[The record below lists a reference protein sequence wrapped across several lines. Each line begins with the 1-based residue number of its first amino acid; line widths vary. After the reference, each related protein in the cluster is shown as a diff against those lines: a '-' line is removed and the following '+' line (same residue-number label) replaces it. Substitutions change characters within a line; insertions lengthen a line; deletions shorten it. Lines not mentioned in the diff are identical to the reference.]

1 MDYYRLCGGTFF
13 LLLTKA
19 ALQNPTHEQIYS
31 GAASIVTEPKILE
44 ALFKIALPSISN
56 LSKDD
61 AQNYKSCKVKGS
73 KKLKT
78 MDGTAGKSLTKKM
91 NDNYAEC
98 YSKMQQFINTY
109 IDVENNQDTW
119 LVYAIL
125 ELIENDITI
134 DKEQPFYVEYS
145 NTAIIKRNL
154 LSADKIDLPA
164 FLLGI
169 FLFVLTETN
178 DNTVG
183 KETYESWCPVTGEKH
198 NRRIMNPTIGLEPKR
213 NILIE
218 RQAYEISD
226 KANKVV
232 DRSTDNYGNTVVAAK
247 RPPICDS
254 ILQSAKDTFP
264 ILISAINALGA
275 NNEDELQ
282 SFLSQSY
289 YQLIITNSEIHGAKY
304 VDIPLNRGLNY
315 GRTPA
320 EIKERCGDLS
330 KEGIAEL
337 LSYPAIICNEN
348 AFHNGKTDE
357 NQLAIIARLTKIK
370 KGETDIRIRF
380 FPLATF
386 FQKQLNEHSVDLG
399 LSSDATLTTLNTT
412 HWSICKKNLLEDIK
426 DVEIPFC
433 RYTLLYRSSVLQTDI
448 PKNETKIFVTDFEK
462 FNIGDY
468 TTISQN
474 MPMSHLDNNKTYRY
488 TGVFEIKNVY
498 IEGKRFIRMSTS
510 WNKIYITGDL
520 SCENWTSQSYMNN
533 YANAG
538 SGKVTA
544 IFNVLNYAT
553 NSVHFL
559 LIMEVK
565 DE

>member
-1 MDYYRLCGGTFF
+1 M
-13 LLLTKA
+13 LLTKA
-19 ALQNPTHEQIYS
+19 ALHKPTHGQIYS
-31 GAASIVTEPKILE
+31 GAADIVTEQKILE
-44 ALFKIALPSISN
+44 ALFKIAVPSISD

-61 AQNYKSCKVKGS
+61 ARNYKSCKGKGS
-73 KKLKT
+73 RNLRT
-78 MDGTAGKSLTKKM
+78 NDGTAGKLLNEKL

-98 YSKMQQFINTY
+98 HSKMKQFINKY
-109 IDVENNQDTW
+109 IDTDNNQDEW

-125 ELIENDITI
+125 ELIENDVTI
-134 DKEQPFYVEYS
+134 DDEQPFYIGNS
-145 NTAIIKRNL
+145 NAMTTKRYL
-154 LSADKIDLPA
+154 LSVDRIDLPA

-169 FLFVLTETN
+169 FLFVLTEIK

-198 NRRIMNPTIGLEPKR
+198 DRRIFDSAIGSAPKR
-213 NILIE
+213 HILIE
-218 RQAYEISD
+218 GHGYELSA
-226 KANKVV
+226 KADEAADN
-232 DRSTDNYGNTVVAAK
+232 STDNCENTIATAK
-247 RPPICDS
+247 SPPIYDS
-254 ILQSAKDTFP
+254 IIRSAKAAFP
-264 ILISAINALGA
+264 ILIAAINALGSI
-275 NNEDELQ
+275 NEDELQ

-289 YQLIITNSEIHGAKY
+289 YQLIITNSEIHGAKH
-304 VDIPLNRGLNY
+304 VDIPLERGLNY

-330 KEGIAEL
+330 KEGIDEL

-348 AFHNGKTDE
+348 VFHNGKTDE
-357 NQLAIIARLTKIK
+357 NQLAILARLTKIK

-386 FQKQLNEHSVDLG
+386 FQKQLNEYAVDLG
-399 LSSDATLTTLNTT
+399 LSSGVTLTTLNTT
-412 HWSICKKNLLEDIK
+412 HWTVRKKNLFEEFE

-433 RYTLLYRSSVLQTDI
+433 RYTLLYKSSVLQTDV
-448 PKNETKIFVTDFEK
+448 PTNQTKILVTDFKK
-462 FNIGDY
+462 FNIGCY
-468 TTISQN
+468 TTVTQYMSI
-474 MPMSHLDNNKTYRY
+474 SHLDNDRTYRY
-488 TGVFEIKNVY
+488 TGVFEFKNIYV
-498 IEGKRFIRMSTS
+498 EGKRFIRMSTL

-520 SCENWTSQSYMNN
+520 STENWTSQSYMNN

-544 IFNVLNYAT
+544 IFKVLNYAT
-553 NSVHFL
+553 KSVHFL